1 MADIDLTK
9 EIVKALEPNFLL
21 AQEKLISD
29 TDIAR
34 KIDTTSK
41 TQAGINYIKKG
52 IQKIYR
58 SKSTP
63 TVESTP
69 TIESTPVPT
78 RSKTHKWRN
87 PFKSKNPKRSSS
99 NFTIK
104 NPAADPSYVQPAQ
117 FTGTS
122 TSGGR
127 RTTKKKNS
135 NVSIN
140 SKRR

>member
-9 EIVKALEPNFLL
+9 QIVKALDPNFLL
-21 AQEKLISD
+21 AQENLISD
-29 TDIAR
+29 IDIAR

-58 SKSTP
+58 SKTTP

-69 TIESTPVPT
+69 TVT
-78 RSKTHKWRN
+78 SKTHKWRN
-87 PFKSKNPKRSSS
+87 PFKSKKPKRSSS
-99 NFTIK
+99 NFTVK
-104 NPAADPSYVQPAQ
+104 NPMADP
-117 FTGTS
+117 S

-135 NVSIN
+135 NVLIN
-140 SKRR
+140 LKRR